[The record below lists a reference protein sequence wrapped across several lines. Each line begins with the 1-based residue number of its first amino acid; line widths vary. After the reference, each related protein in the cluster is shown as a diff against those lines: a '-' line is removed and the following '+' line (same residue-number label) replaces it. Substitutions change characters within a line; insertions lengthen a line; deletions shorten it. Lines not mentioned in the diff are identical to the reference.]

1 MKDSVVRAFVRLGKF
16 PLLPEA
22 VYAAVAVMVFITVG
36 FMSHWNGRDGG
47 FGVGQPELVAMLSS
61 GGQEVSQL
69 LEDQAPPR
77 NVLAFFPYIVV
88 KGDTISEI
96 AHRFGLNQGSIISC
110 NAVEKARALQI
121 GTVLQI
127 PNMDGI
133 MHTLKARDSLEKLAE
148 SYDVPPESI
157 LESNNI
163 SELSEAAGGK
173 VFIPEAKLPTI
184 ELRRVWGE
192 LFRYPARGWISSPYG
207 WRTDPISGER
217 RFHNGIDIAGPHGS
231 AVIAALDGR
240 VIETGYNDTAG
251 NYVILSHLGGYTTFY
266 AHLSVIHVRQG
277 QWVQERQRIGN
288 VGNSGYSTGSHLHF
302 TVSRWGKPVNP
313 SLLLH

>member
-173 VFIPEAKLPTI
+173 VFIPRRNCRPSSCDGSGANFSVTPPGDGSPPPTAGGPTPSAEKDASTTASI
-184 ELRRVWGE
+184 SRGPTGRR
-192 LFRYPARGWISSPYG
+192 SSPP
-207 WRTDPISGER
+207 W
-217 RFHNGIDIAGPHGS
+217 
-231 AVIAALDGR
+231 
-240 VIETGYNDTAG
+240 TAG
-251 NYVILSHLGGYTTFY
+251 SSKRATTIRRGITSFS
-266 AHLSVIHVRQG
+266 AI
-277 QWVQERQRIGN
+277 WEATPP
-288 VGNSGYSTGSHLHF
+288 ST
-302 TVSRWGKPVNP
+302 PI
-313 SLLLH
+313 

>member
-1 MKDSVVRAFVRLGKF
+1 MCLRKASWS
-16 PLLPEA
+16 P
-22 VYAAVAVMVFITVG
+22 
-36 FMSHWNGRDGG
+36 
-47 FGVGQPELVAMLSS
+47 
-61 GGQEVSQL
+61 
-69 LEDQAPPR
+69 
-77 NVLAFFPYIVV
+77 
-88 KGDTISEI
+88 TISPSCPKPP
-96 AHRFGLNQGSIISC
+96 AGRFSFPRRNCRPSSCDGS
-110 NAVEKARALQI
+110 
-121 GTVLQI
+121 
-127 PNMDGI
+127 
-133 MHTLKARDSLEKLAE
+133 
-148 SYDVPPESI
+148 
-157 LESNNI
+157 
-163 SELSEAAGGK
+163 
-173 VFIPEAKLPTI
+173 
-184 ELRRVWGE
+184 GE